1 VPDRLKAPLAVL
13 SSVGAVVGGVAVT
26 NTLSAT
32 PAVAQETTDSSA
44 APETCQ
50 APSDLSKPYDA
61 CWNTDN
67 ASNLNTSVCQGRAMD
82 ELIISRKLTTSR
94 KSRGITLTEKTRRL
108 DDWNGMGW
116 LYACSLLTKNTVTLQ
131 VVSNK
136 THKLHPKV
144 EQLKKIGKPV
154 IIKTDESTNF
164 PGTLNPQPSLYKHR
178 FLKSRKISRHDR
190 KIHKYGVVDVTV
202 SLPLMQRPYIDPYNY
217 DSSVPGPL
225 LPSTSEPHILMIK

>member
-1 VPDRLKAPLAVL
+1 
-13 SSVGAVVGGVAVT
+13 
-26 NTLSAT
+26 
-32 PAVAQETTDSSA
+32 
-44 APETCQ
+44 
-50 APSDLSKPYDA
+50 
-61 CWNTDN
+61 
-67 ASNLNTSVCQGRAMD
+67 
-82 ELIISRKLTTSR
+82 
-94 KSRGITLTEKTRRL
+94 
-108 DDWNGMGW
+108 
-116 LYACSLLTKNTVTLQ
+116 VTLQ